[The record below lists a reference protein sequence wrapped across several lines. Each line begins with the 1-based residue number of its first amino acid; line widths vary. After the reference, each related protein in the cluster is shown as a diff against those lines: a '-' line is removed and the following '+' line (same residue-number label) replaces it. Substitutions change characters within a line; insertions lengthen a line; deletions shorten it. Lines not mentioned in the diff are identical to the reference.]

1 MSEFNYFYGSD
12 AEQFN
17 FFRIP
22 KKLILD
28 PKFRGLSNDA
38 KILYSIMLD
47 RMTLSSRNGWV
58 DDENRVYIIFTV
70 KDVTVDLVCS
80 ERNANM
86 LMGELDTK
94 KGIGLIEKKRQGL
107 GRPNLIYVKNFNDG
121 LQELSADQETEM
133 ENVFFQNQELEMT
146 GEVHPVQT
154 CKNVQV
160 KTCKNM
166 QVKTCKDVQNQTC
179 KNVQVRTCKNVQD
192 KNDTDKSKTNNNI
205 YNLSINPEKEDLRD
219 ERWMDRE
226 LVLHTFRKKLHYREL
241 CADFPEKQKQL
252 DEIFCLLTDCCCS
265 ERREQWI
272 SDQKIQTAELRIRF
286 MQELSEAHIRYVL
299 QTLEQQKSEI
309 RNIRAYLLT
318 CLYNAPATMNW
329 YYTSQVWNI

>member
-12 AEQFN
+12 AEQFK

-47 RMTLSSRNGWV
+47 RMTLSARNGWV

-70 KDVTVDLVCS
+70 KDVTEELGCS
-80 ERNANM
+80 ERKAIM

-107 GRPNLIYVKNFNDG
+107 GRPNLLYVKNFNDG
-121 LQELSADQETEM
+121 LQEVSADQEAEM
-133 ENVFFQNQELEMT
+133 EEAFFQNQKSEVT

-160 KTCKNM
+160 KTCK
-166 QVKTCKDVQNQTC
+166 TCRSRHAKMCRTRHAKMC
-179 KNVQVRTCKNVQD
+179 RSRHAKMCRTRTILIRVRLI
-192 KNDTDKSKTNNNI
+192 I
-205 YNLSINPEKEDLRD
+205 YIIYLSIQ
-219 ERWMDRE
+219 
-226 LVLHTFRKKLHYREL
+226 KK
-241 CADFPEKQKQL
+241 
-252 DEIFCLLTDCCCS
+252 
-265 ERREQWI
+265 
-272 SDQKIQTAELRIRF
+272 KI
-286 MQELSEAHIRYVL
+286 
-299 QTLEQQKSEI
+299 
-309 RNIRAYLLT
+309 
-318 CLYNAPATMNW
+318 
-329 YYTSQVWNI
+329 

>member
-1 MSEFNYFYGSD
+1 MSEFNYFYGLD

-47 RMTLSSRNGWV
+47 RMTLSARNGWV

-70 KDVTVDLVCS
+70 KDVTEELGCS
-80 ERNANM
+80 ERKAIM

-107 GRPNLIYVKNFNDG
+107 GRPNLLYVKNFNDG
-121 LQELSADQETEM
+121 LQEVSADQEAEM
-133 ENVFFQNQELEMT
+133 EEAFFQNQESEVT

-179 KNVQVRTCKNVQD
+179 KNEQVKTCKNVQD
-192 KNDTDKSKTNNNI
+192 KNDTDKSKTNNI
-205 YNLSINPEKEDLRD
+205 YNLSINPEKEDLRED
-219 ERWMDRE
+219 RWMDRD

-265 ERREQWI
+265 KKREQRI
-272 SDQKIQTAELRIRF
+272 GDQKIQTAKLRIRF
-286 MQELSEAHIRYVL
+286 LQELSEAHVRYVL
-299 QTLEQQKSEI
+299 QMLEQQKSEI

-329 YYTSQVWNI
+329 YYTSQVWHI

>member
-70 KDVTVDLVCS
+70 KDVTEELGCS
-80 ERNANM
+80 ERKAIM

-107 GRPNLIYVKNFNDG
+107 GRPNLLYVKNFNDG
-121 LQELSADQETEM
+121 LQELSTDQETEM
-133 ENVFFQNQELEMT
+133 EEAFFQNQESEVT

-160 KTCKNM
+160 KTCKNV
-166 QVKTCKDVQNQTC
+166 QVK
-179 KNVQVRTCKNVQD
+179 TCKNVQD

-205 YNLSINPEKEDLRD
+205 YNLSINPVKEDQED
-219 ERWMDRE
+219 ERWMDRN

-265 ERREQWI
+265 EKREQWI
-272 SDQKIQTAELRIRF
+272 SDQKIQAAELRIRF
-286 MQELSEAHIRYVL
+286 LQELSEAHIRYVL

>member
-47 RMTLSSRNGWV
+47 RMTLSARNGWV

-70 KDVTVDLVCS
+70 KDVTEELGCS
-80 ERNANM
+80 ERKAIM

-107 GRPNLIYVKNFNDG
+107 GRPNLLYVKNFNDG
-121 LQELSADQETEM
+121 LQEVSADQEAEM
-133 ENVFFQNQELEMT
+133 EEAFFQNQKSEVT

-154 CKNVQV
+154 CKNV
-160 KTCKNM
+160 
-166 QVKTCKDVQNQTC
+166 
-179 KNVQVRTCKNVQD
+179 
-192 KNDTDKSKTNNNI
+192 
-205 YNLSINPEKEDLRD
+205 
-219 ERWMDRE
+219 
-226 LVLHTFRKKLHYREL
+226 
-241 CADFPEKQKQL
+241 
-252 DEIFCLLTDCCCS
+252 
-265 ERREQWI
+265 
-272 SDQKIQTAELRIRF
+272 
-286 MQELSEAHIRYVL
+286 
-299 QTLEQQKSEI
+299 
-309 RNIRAYLLT
+309 
-318 CLYNAPATMNW
+318 
-329 YYTSQVWNI
+329 

>member
-47 RMTLSSRNGWV
+47 RMTLSARNGWV

-70 KDVTVDLVCS
+70 KDVTEELGCS
-80 ERNANM
+80 ERKAIM

-107 GRPNLIYVKNFNDG
+107 GRPNLLYVKNFNDG
-121 LQELSADQETEM
+121 LQEVSADQEAEM
-133 ENVFFQNQELEMT
+133 EEAFFQNQKSEVT

-179 KNVQVRTCKNVQD
+179 KNVQVKTCKNVQD
-192 KNDTDKSKTNNNI
+192 KNDTDKSKTNNI

-219 ERWMDRE
+219 DRWMDRD

-265 ERREQWI
+265 KKREQRI
-272 SDQKIQTAELRIRF
+272 GDQKIQTAKLRIRF
-286 MQELSEAHIRYVL
+286 LQELSEAHVRYVL
-299 QTLEQQKSEI
+299 QMLEQQKSEI

-329 YYTSQVWNI
+329 YYTSQVWIFE